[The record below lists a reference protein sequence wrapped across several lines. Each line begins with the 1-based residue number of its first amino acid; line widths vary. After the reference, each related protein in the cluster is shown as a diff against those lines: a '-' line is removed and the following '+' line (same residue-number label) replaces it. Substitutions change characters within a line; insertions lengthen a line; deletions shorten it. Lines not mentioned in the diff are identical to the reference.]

1 MILTAAARRLWTT
14 ADLVCRTTFR
24 EAPRLTVSAWADA
37 NRVLPSTSAEPG
49 RFRTDRIP
57 YMRRIMDVLGDET
70 TREVVFAKGAQVA
83 GSTVGE
89 NFVGF
94 LIDQAPCGILEV
106 WPTEKK
112 LEAWSQTRLDPM
124 LRETPALAA
133 KFARKTGRREAGDS
147 MSKKLFA
154 GGWLMAITAKS
165 TSDLKSSSAR
175 VAIGEE
181 IDEWDGD
188 VGGQGDPIA
197 LLRVRMRTFWNAKL
211 YLVSTP
217 TLEGASRIW
226 RELEQSTWEEF
237 WVPCPHCGEYQ
248 TLHWKDGDDD
258 PDAAGAY
265 RLTWETVD
273 IGGVS
278 EVVPGSTKYVCSSCA
293 ATIDEREKMRML
305 RRGEWRAR
313 FPGRRTVGF
322 HISALYSPLC
332 TWDDVAIA
340 FLKAKGSDEEMKTFV
355 NTWLG
360 LPYRER
366 GESINAHFLQER
378 AGAVP
383 YPVDP
388 QSGALLIPRG
398 VGVLTLGGD
407 VQGDRVEY
415 VLLGWGAGQRCWV
428 IEWEQLDGD
437 PGQRDVWDALD
448 RVLLR
453 PWKHQDGA
461 SLRIAAAGV
470 DANYQTE
477 TVWAWCEARRGRGVF
492 PLVGRAGL
500 GRPLLKAPD
509 TKMKWRKSRKQ
520 RRPMF
525 TVGEE
530 AAKSILASRLR
541 LTDPEAEG
549 YVHFPQEMDPVYFE
563 HLTAEQLRTVYSRGR
578 PERRWVNPQK
588 RANEGLDCTVYAM
601 AALQHLGPMVIARLG
616 ALAEQVTQ
624 QGLALAA
631 GGTPPPV
638 ARRGRRTLS
647 RGVE

>member
-1 MILTAAARRLWTT
+1 MTASATARLWAI
-14 ADLVCRTTFR
+14 ADEVCRDTFS
-24 EAPRLTVSAWADA
+24 EPPRYTVSAWADA
-37 NRVLPSTSAEPG
+37 HRVLPSTSAEPG

-70 TREVVFAKGAQVA
+70 TRELVFVKGAQVG

-89 NFVGF
+89 NFVGY

-133 KFARKTGRREAGDS
+133 KFARKSGRREAGDS
-147 MSKKLFA
+147 MSKKLFP

-226 RELEQSTWEEF
+226 RELEQSTWEEY
-237 WVPCPHCGEYQ
+237 WVPCPHCGEFQ
-248 TLHWKDGDDD
+248 TLRWKDGDDD

-265 RLTWETVD
+265 RLVWDTID
-273 IGGVS
+273 IGGVA
-278 EVVPGSTKYVCSSCA
+278 EVIPGSAKYVCAHCA
-293 ATIDEREKMRML
+293 ATINERAKTAML
-305 RRGEWRAR
+305 RRGEWCAR
-313 FPGRRTVGF
+313 FPGRRAVGF

-332 TWDDVAIA
+332 TWDDVAVA
-340 FLKAKGSDEEMKTFV
+340 FLKSKGSDEERKTFV

-366 GESINAHFLQER
+366 GESLNPHVLQER

-383 YPVDP
+383 YPADP
-388 QSGALLIPRG
+388 ATGDLLIPRG

-407 VQGDRVEY
+407 VQGDRLEY
-415 VLLGWGAGQRCWV
+415 VVLGWGARNQCWV
-428 IEWEQLDGD
+428 IGWEQLDGD
-437 PGQRDVWDALD
+437 PGQRAVWDELD

-453 PWKHQDGA
+453 PWKHEDGA
-461 SLRIAAAGV
+461 SLRIAAAGI
-470 DANYQTE
+470 DAGYMAE
-477 TVWAWCEARRGRGVF
+477 TVWSWCEARRARGVF
-492 PLVGRAGL
+492 PLVGREGL

-509 TKMKWRKSRKQ
+509 AKRKWRKSKKE

-525 TVGEE
+525 LVGEE
-530 AAKSILASRLR
+530 SAKSILASRLR
-541 LTDPEAEG
+541 LVDPAADG
-549 YVHFPQEMDPVYFE
+549 YVHFPQDIDPVYFE
-563 HLTAEQLRTVYSRGR
+563 HLTAEAIRTVYVRGR
-578 PERRWVNPQK
+578 PVRRWVNPKK

-601 AALQHLGPMVIARLG
+601 AALQHLGPTVIARLSQ
-616 ALAEQVTQ
+616 LAEQVTA
-624 QGLALAA
+624 QGRAITEGRAA
-631 GGTPPPV
+631 PPAPR
-638 ARRGRRTLS
+638 ARRRTLS
-647 RGVE
+647 RGIE